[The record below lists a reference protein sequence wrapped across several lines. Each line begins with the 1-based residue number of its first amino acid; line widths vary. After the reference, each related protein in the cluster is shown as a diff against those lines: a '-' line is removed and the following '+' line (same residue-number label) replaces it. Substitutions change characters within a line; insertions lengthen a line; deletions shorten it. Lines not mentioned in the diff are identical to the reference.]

1 MSPSSGYGSLHVMLD
16 TSPAAAARY
25 RALLA
30 GLSPVKR
37 LEMCGRLT
45 AASRAMAVAGIRRDD
60 PNASP
65 LEIRARLAERLYGV
79 EVRRRLFPDV
89 R

>member
-1 MSPSSGYGSLHVMLD
+1 MQD
-16 TSPAAAARY
+16 TSPAAEARY

-30 GLSPVKR
+30 GLSPAKR

-45 AASRAMAVAGIRRDD
+45 AASREMALAGIRRDD
-60 PNASP
+60 PSASP
-65 LEIRARLAERLYGV
+65 LEVRARLAERLYGA